1 MMLGTVNTCF
11 APPFFRAQPAATGRN
26 FTAPSLLPAYRA
38 CRGGGVSR
46 SAEIRKTLWVA
57 AAKQVSTGPGLI
69 PAQADDKGKT
79 YLPLTNSTAVPGF
92 PLLFLKT
99 SKARA

>member
-1 MMLGTVNTCF
+1 MLRTVNTCF
-11 APPFFRAQPAATGRN
+11 APPLFLYATRSDGTE
-26 FTAPSLLPAYRA
+26 FHCPIVTPAYRA
-38 CRGGGVSR
+38 CRGGAVSR

-79 YLPLTNSTAVPGF
+79 YLPLTNSTAAPGF

>member
-1 MMLGTVNTCF
+1 
-11 APPFFRAQPAATGRN
+11 
-26 FTAPSLLPAYRA
+26 
-38 CRGGGVSR
+38 VSR

-92 PLLFLKT
+92 PLLFFQGAGLIHRRSERCFSPWDYLFLT
-99 SKARA
+99 C